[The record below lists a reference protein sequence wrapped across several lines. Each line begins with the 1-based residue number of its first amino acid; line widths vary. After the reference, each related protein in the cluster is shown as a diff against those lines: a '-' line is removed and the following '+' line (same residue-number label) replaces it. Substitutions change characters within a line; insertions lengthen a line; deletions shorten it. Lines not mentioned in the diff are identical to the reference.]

1 MAKTDSELV
10 DQTLAGE
17 RSAFGTLYDRY
28 APVVRAYCYAATHQ
42 FEGAQDLAQEVF
54 LRAYRDLGRLREPE
68 KFGRWLI
75 GIARMVC
82 REWRR
87 GEGRKR
93 TLLTSVESTAH
104 AQSSDDPAPGGTEE
118 LGRALAALPERERL
132 AVHAFYL
139 DGRDVER
146 ARALLGVSR
155 SGFYLILTRARK
167 RLKRLLKGEP

>member
-1 MAKTDSELV
+1 MAERDSELV
-10 DQTLAGE
+10 AQVLAGQ
-17 RSAFGTLYDRY
+17 RSAFATLYDRY
-28 APVVRAYCYAATHQ
+28 VAVVRAYCHVTTHHLDS
-42 FEGAQDLAQEVF
+42 AQDLAQEVF
-54 LRAYRDLGRLREPE
+54 LRAYRDLSRLREPE

-87 GEGRKR
+87 GKGRHR
-93 TLLTSVESTAH
+93 ALVGGLQRSA
-104 AQSSDDPAPGGTEE
+104 SDATNPEPTRAGTEE
-118 LGRALAALPERERL
+118 LRQALASLPERERL

-167 RLKRLLKGEP
+167 RLARLLEGKQ